1 MAHFFHVLFK
11 RTRPHNGLVKI
22 KSKLHSLREAV
33 PMDIKKNRTF
43 EARLK
48 DLRQDLIKKRL
59 GTEESWQNLHENEI
73 EFEEKATNEQLATG
87 LKQLDDQD
95 RKKIDA
101 INYALGRIQSDN
113 YDICESCGENISE
126 KRLEAVPWTT
136 ICIDCAAEIE
146 EGRAPA
152 ITHRQT
158 WSDTELDEE
167 LETGE
172 DELEIEEDEDED
184 EDEVELPM
192 ELEGFSDKQL
202 ESAVYDALREDGRI
216 TIEEL
221 VVSCHNKKLRLSGS
235 VPDKKHL
242 SHLREIV
249 YDELGF
255 KDVEEVIKVDSIPW
269 QRNDRTPD
277 LQPEEDEEDDS
288 IEGESLETIE
298 AIKEGK
304 SIAPADEIIPETS
317 RRGKR

>member
-1 MAHFFHVLFK
+1 
-11 RTRPHNGLVKI
+11 
-22 KSKLHSLREAV
+22 
-33 PMDIKKNRTF
+33 MDIKKKRTF
-43 EARLK
+43 EASLK
-48 DLRQDLIKKRL
+48 EQRQDLIKKRL

-87 LKQLDDQD
+87 LKQLDEQD
-95 RKKIDA
+95 KKKIEA
-101 INYALGRIQSDN
+101 INYAIGRIQTDN
-113 YDICESCGENISE
+113 YDICESCGETISE

-136 ICIDCAAEIE
+136 ICIDCAAEME
-146 EGRAPA
+146 EKRAPGIA
-152 ITHRQT
+152 VRQT
-158 WSDTELDEE
+158 WSDAEMDDE
-167 LETGE
+167 LETEE
-172 DELEIEEDEDED
+172 DELEIEENEDED

-192 ELEGFSDKQL
+192 ELEGFNDEQL

-255 KDVEEVIKVDSIPW
+255 TDVEEVIKIDSIPW
-269 QRNDRTPD
+269 QRNDRTPG
-277 LQPEEDEEDDS
+277 LEPEETEEDDS

-304 SIAPADEIIPETS
+304 SIAPADEIIPEAG
-317 RRGKR
+317 RRDKR